1 MGHPQGALH
10 LEEIGGEGFV
20 AGPMHGLGHA
30 GDPGHQIVER
40 RHGTGEHCTLIIHR
54 VSLSEGLTKENGQT
68 GPRQEASESRDE
80 PVPPP

>member
-1 MGHPQGALH
+1 MRHTQGALH
-10 LEEIGGEGFV
+10 LEEIGSKGFV

-30 GDPGHQIVER
+30 GDPGHQIVEC

-54 VSLSEGLTKENGQT
+54 VSLSEGSRKENGQT
-68 GPRQEASESRDE
+68 GPRLEVSQCRDE